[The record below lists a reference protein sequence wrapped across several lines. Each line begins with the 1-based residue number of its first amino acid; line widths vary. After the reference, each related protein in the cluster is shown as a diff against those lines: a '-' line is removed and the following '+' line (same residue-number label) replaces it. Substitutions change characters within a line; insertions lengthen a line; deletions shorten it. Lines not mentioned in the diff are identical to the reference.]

1 MHPVRIF
8 GGFILAVLMSGFG
21 ATDLAVAAE
30 AKAGPPP
37 APVVVANAV
46 RRELA
51 PYTWYAGTVIS
62 RNDARM
68 AAEVA
73 GRLVWV
79 ADVGTHLGAGEVVAR
94 LDDALLKRL
103 LAEQKAAVAS
113 HSARLKFLNKDVT
126 RLSRLAK
133 QNNAAQSQL
142 DKAIADRGVSRA
154 ELAAARARVE
164 YTREQLDR
172 TEMRAPFDG
181 VVAERFK
188 QAGEWSDSGK
198 EVVRL
203 VDPGTLEI
211 QTRVPVGTLAQV
223 TRGSELQLR
232 SARREAT
239 ATVQS
244 IVPVGDD
251 RSRLYELRLAPK
263 AGDWSAGQTVR
274 VAIPTA
280 AAREVI
286 AIPRDALV
294 LRRDGTRVF
303 RVKEDNTAEVVIVST
318 GIAAGDFIEVEGG
331 IRAGDRV
338 VVRGGER
345 LRPGQPVA
353 IRPDGKQP

>member
-1 MHPVRIF
+1 MNPMRILWLF
-8 GGFILAVLMSGFG
+8 CFAVLLPGFG
-21 ATDLAVAAE
+21 AIGSATAAE

-37 APVVVANAV
+37 APVVVADAV

-51 PYTWYAGTVIS
+51 PFTWYAGAVIS
-62 RNDARM
+62 KNDARM

-79 ADVGTHLGAGEVVAR
+79 ADVGTHVGAGEIVAR
-94 LDDALLKRL
+94 LDDALLKRQV
-103 LAEQKAAVAS
+103 AEQEAAVAS
-113 HSARLKFLNKDVT
+113 HTARLKFLNKDVT

-142 DKAIADRGVSRA
+142 DQAIADRGVSRA
-154 ELAAARARVE
+154 DLAAAKARVE
-164 YTREQLDR
+164 YTREQLSR

-223 TRGSELQLR
+223 TLGSELQTR
-232 SARREAT
+232 GNKREDIAK
-239 ATVQS
+239 VQS

-251 RSRLYELRLAPK
+251 RSRLYELRLAPA

-294 LRRDGTRVF
+294 LRRDGIRVF

-318 GIAAGDFIEVEGG
+318 GVASGELIEVQGG

-353 IRPDGKQP
+353 VRPDGTQP